1 MLDPLTALSV
11 AGTIVQFVD
20 FSSKLLAKSREI
32 YESASG
38 ASIDNNQLEAIAK
51 DLEGLNARLRKP
63 LPSQQSLGEYDIS
76 LVKLGEQCAGVAA
89 ELIHALEELKVRG
102 TTHLRWKSF
111 RKALKSV
118 RKREEVEAITLRLQN
133 FREELN
139 LHILVNLRYVLQLR
153 IYFLRNECATS
164 REIVTC

>member
-1 MLDPLTALSV
+1 MLDPMTALSV

-20 FSSKLLAKSREI
+20 FSSKLLVKSREI

-38 ASIDNNQLEAIAK
+38 ASMDNSQLEAITK

-63 LPSQQSLGEYDIS
+63 LPSQQSLDDSDIS
-76 LVKLGEQCAGVAA
+76 LVKLGEQCASVAA

-111 RKALKSV
+111 RKALKGV
-118 RKREEVEAITLRLQN
+118 WKREEIEAITARLQN
-133 FREELN
+133 CREELN
-139 LHILVNLRYVLQLR
+139 LHVLVNLRYLLPILYVVP
-153 IYFLRNECATS
+153 C
-164 REIVTC
+164 

>member
-63 LPSQQSLGEYDIS
+63 LPSQQSLDDSDIS